1 MRKGLIYIL
10 LSVLGISGMLLS
22 SDSHAEH
29 SAIVADEYV
38 NDPSGDDADAPVYPN
53 PATDHIFVR
62 LDKINPSMGDGSYDF
77 EIRSI
82 LGNSMP
88 VNSEKT
94 DIYSYRIDTSD
105 YPAGYY
111 LLVVRCED
119 CKAQGN
125 NIRKVFKF
133 LKK

>member
-1 MRKGLIYIL
+1 MRKALIYIS
-10 LSVLGISGMLLS
+10 LSLLGISGLPLL

-29 SAIVADEYV
+29 YPVGASEYV
-38 NDPSGDDADAPVYPN
+38 DNPSRDGADAPVYPN

-62 LDKINPSMGDGSYDF
+62 LDKIIPSMGIGTFDF

-88 VNSEKT
+88 VNSERT
-94 DIYSYRIDTSD
+94 NTYNYRIDTSD

-111 LLVVRCED
+111 LLVVRCD
-119 CKAQGN
+119 NCKSQGN
-125 NIRKVFKF
+125 SIRKVFKF

>member
-1 MRKGLIYIL
+1 MRKALIYIS
-10 LSVLGISGMLLS
+10 LSLLGISGLPLS
-22 SDSHAEH
+22 PDSHAKH
-29 SAIVADEYV
+29 SPVIVREYV
-38 NDPSGDDADAPVYPN
+38 DNPSNDDADAPVYPN

-62 LDKINPSMGDGSYDF
+62 LDKINPSMGTGTFDF

-88 VNSEKT
+88 VNSERT
-94 DIYSYRIDTSD
+94 NTYNYRIDTSD
-105 YPAGYY
+105 YPVGYY
-111 LLVVRCED
+111 LLVVRCDD

-125 NIRKVFKF
+125 SARKVFKF

>member
-1 MRKGLIYIL
+1 MKKGLVYISL
-10 LSVLGISGMLLS
+10 MLLGITGMLLP
-22 SDSHAEH
+22 SDSHAEY
-29 SAIVADEYV
+29 SAIAVGDYV
-38 NDPSGDDADAPVYPN
+38 NDPAADDADAPVYPN

-62 LDKINPSMGDGSYDF
+62 VDKIHPNMGEGSYNF

-119 CKAQGN
+119 CKTQGN
-125 NIRKVFKF
+125 DVRKVFKF